1 MCCQIENEF
10 GFIGPNEPY
19 MRHLTAIAKA
29 ALGPDHILFTT
40 DPPVH
45 VKRGSLPGSELL
57 TCGPRWLSAALTA
70 AVSN

>member
-1 MCCQIENEF
+1 
-10 GFIGPNEPY
+10 

-45 VKRGSLPGSELL
+45 VKKGSLPGSELL
-57 TCGPRWLSAALTA
+57 TCGPLWLFPFLSCSSGRLMAA
-70 AVSN
+70 S